1 MSDIPLSA
9 LFAALFVLILLSA
22 FFSGSETA
30 LMTLNRYRLRHLVDK
45 GHPAAIRADKLLK
58 RPDRLIGLILLG
70 NNFANILASSLATII
85 ALRLGDES
93 AIAIAAGLLTF
104 VILIFAEVTP
114 KTLAA
119 LRPERLAFPAATVFT
134 PLLKLCY
141 PLVWFIN
148 IIANRILKMAGV
160 APDEANNNRLN
171 PEELRAV
178 VLETGAMIPPRHK
191 KMLLSIL
198 DLEQSTVEDIMIPR
212 NEIDGINLD
221 DPLDEVIQQLQNAHY
236 TRLPVYEGSIDNT
249 IGTIHVRHAM
259 RALINGTLSKDII
272 KNICRAPYFI
282 PQGAPLN
289 QQLLNFQRTKNRSG
303 LIVDEYGDLLGLV
316 TLEDLLE
323 EIVGEFTTDPADHL
337 PDIQPQEDGSFLI
350 DGSANIK
357 ELVRNMQWELPTNG
371 PKTLNG
377 LIIEYLENIPE
388 AGTSLLLAGYP
399 LDIIQIKGNAVKTV
413 RFYPHCRKKKTIQSP

>member
-9 LFAALFVLILLSA
+9 LFATLFVLILLSA

-30 LMTLNRYRLRHLVDK
+30 LMTLNRYRLRHLADK
-45 GHPAAIRADKLLK
+45 GHLAAIRAHKLLK

-70 NNFANILASSLATII
+70 NNFVNILASSIATII
-85 ALRLGDES
+85 ALRLGGES
-93 AIAIAAGLLTF
+93 AIAAAAGLLTF

-119 LRPERLAFPAATVFT
+119 LHPERLAFPAAIIYT
-134 PLLKLCY
+134 PLLKICY
-141 PLVWFIN
+141 PLVWVVN
-148 IIANRILKMAGV
+148 IIANSLLKSLGV
-160 APDEANNNRLN
+160 APDEGNNNRLS

-178 VLETGAMIPPRHK
+178 VLETGAMIPQRHK

-212 NEIDGINLD
+212 NEVDGINLD
-221 DPLDEVIQQLQNAHY
+221 APLDEVIQQLQNAHY
-236 TRLPVYEGSIDNT
+236 TRLPVYEGSIGNI

-259 RALINGTLSKDII
+259 HALINGTLTKEVIRG
-272 KNICRAPYFI
+272 ICRAPYFI
-282 PQGAPLN
+282 PKGAPLN
-289 QQLLNFQRTKNRSG
+289 QQLLNFQRSKNRIG
-303 LIVDEYGDLLGLV
+303 LVVDEYGDFLGLV

-323 EIVGEFTTDPADHL
+323 EIVGEFTTDPADSL
-337 PDIQPQEDGSFLI
+337 PDVQPQPDGSFLV

-357 ELVRNMQWELPTNG
+357 ELVRNMKWDLPTDG

-377 LIIEYLENIPE
+377 LIIDYLETIPK
-388 AGTSLLLAGYP
+388 AGTSLRLAGYP
-399 LDIIQIKGNAVKTV
+399 MDIIQTKGNAVKTV
-413 RFYPHCRKKKTIQSP
+413 RFYPQYRKKESETS

>member
-9 LFAALFVLILLSA
+9 LFGALAALILLSA

-30 LMTLNRYRLRHLVDK
+30 LMTLNRYRLRHLVDR
-45 GHPAAIRADKLLK
+45 GHKAATRADKLLK

-70 NNFANILASSLATII
+70 NNFVNILASSLATII
-85 ALRLGDES
+85 ALRLGGES

-119 LRPERLAFPAATVFT
+119 LHPERLAFPAALIYT

-141 PLVWFIN
+141 PLVWIVN
-148 IIANRILKMAGV
+148 IIANGILKAAGITTD
-160 APDEANNNRLN
+160 AANHNRLN

-178 VLETGAMIPPRHK
+178 VLETGAMIPQRHR

-212 NEIDGINLD
+212 NEVDGINLD
-221 DPLDEVIQQLQNAHY
+221 DPVDEVIQQLQNAHY
-236 TRLPVYEGSIDNT
+236 TRLPIYEGSIDHI
-249 IGTIHVRHAM
+249 IGTVHVRHAM
-259 RALINGTLSKDII
+259 HALIDGTLTKEII
-272 KNICRAPYFI
+272 KNISRAPYFI
-282 PQGAPLN
+282 PQGAALN
-289 QQLLNFQRTKNRSG
+289 QQLLNFQRTKNRIG
-303 LIVDEYGDLLGLV
+303 LVVDEYGDLLGLV

-323 EIVGEFTTDPADHL
+323 EIVGEFTTDPADTL
-337 PDIQPQEDGSFLI
+337 PDVQPQEDGSFLI

-357 ELVRNMQWELPTNG
+357 DLVRSMKWELPTDG

-377 LIIEYLENIPE
+377 LIIEYLEDIPE
-388 AGTSLLLAGYP
+388 TGTSLLLAGYP

-413 RFYPHCRKKKTIQSP
+413 RFHPQYRRKEPKPS

>member
-30 LMTLNRYRLRHLVDK
+30 LMTLNRYRLRHLVDR
-45 GHPAAIRADKLLK
+45 GHSAAARADKLLK

-70 NNFANILASSLATII
+70 NNFVNILASSIATII
-85 ALRLGDES
+85 ALRLGGES

-119 LRPERLAFPAATVFT
+119 LHPERLAFPAATIYT
-134 PLLKLCY
+134 PLLKICY
-141 PLVWFIN
+141 PLVWVVN
-148 IIANRILKMAGV
+148 IIANGLLRVLGV
-160 APDEANNNRLN
+160 TQDGGDNNRLS

-198 DLEQSTVEDIMIPR
+198 DLERSTVEDIMIPR
-212 NEIDGINLD
+212 NEVDGLNLD
-221 DPLDEVIQQLQNAHY
+221 APLDEVVQQLQNAHY
-236 TRLPVYEGSIDNT
+236 TRLPVYEGSIGNI

-259 RALINGTLSKDII
+259 HALIDGTLTKDVIRG
-272 KNICRAPYFI
+272 ICRKPYFI

-289 QQLLNFQRTKNRSG
+289 QQLLNFQRSKNRIG
-303 LIVDEYGDLLGLV
+303 LVVDEYGDLLGLV

-323 EIVGEFTTDPADHL
+323 EIVGEFTTDPADTL
-337 PDIQPQEDGSFLI
+337 PDVQPQDDGSFLV

-357 ELVRNMQWELPTNG
+357 ELVRNMQWELPTDG

-377 LIIEYLENIPE
+377 LIIDYLETIPE
-388 AGTSLLLAGYP
+388 AGTSLRLAGYP
-399 LDIIQIKGNAVKTV
+399 MDIIQTKGNAVKTV
-413 RFYPHCRKKKTIQSP
+413 RFYPQYRKKESKTS

>member
-22 FFSGSETA
+22 LFSGSETA
-30 LMTLNRYRLRHLVDK
+30 LMTLNRYRLRHLADK
-45 GHPAAIRADKLLK
+45 GHSAAMRADKLLK

-70 NNFANILASSLATII
+70 NNFVNILASSIATII
-85 ALRLGDES
+85 ALRLGGES

-119 LRPERLAFPAATVFT
+119 LHPERLAFPAATIYT
-134 PLLKLCY
+134 QLLKICY
-141 PLVWFIN
+141 PLVWIVN
-148 IIANRILKMAGV
+148 IFANGLLRAMGV
-160 APDEANNNRLN
+160 TADGKNNNHLS

-178 VLETGAMIPPRHK
+178 VLETGAMIPQRHRN
-191 KMLLSIL
+191 MLLSIL

-212 NEIDGINLD
+212 NEVDGINLN

-236 TRLPVYEGSIDNT
+236 TRLPAYEGSIDNI

-259 RALINGTLSKDII
+259 HALIDGTLTKDVIRG
-272 KNICRAPYFI
+272 ICRPPYFI

-289 QQLLNFQRTKNRSG
+289 QQLLNFQRTKNRIG
-303 LIVDEYGDLLGLV
+303 LVVDEYGDLLGLI

-323 EIVGEFTTDPADHL
+323 EIVGEFTTDPADTL
-337 PDIQPQEDGSFLI
+337 SDVQPQEDGSFLV

-357 ELVRNMQWELPTNG
+357 ELVRNMKWDLPTDG

-377 LIIEYLENIPE
+377 LIIEYLENIPK

-413 RFYPHCRKKKTIQSP
+413 RFYPQRRKKEA